1 MHVFEVGGA
10 IVVNASQW
18 RIDGRMSA
26 TNIAATGWRA
36 FWANLL
42 NPGTMSLF
50 IAVVLL
56 IVLVGF
62 VFRNT
67 ISAFGFALRAGA
79 FMLAACMIIGFAG
92 VLGIT
97 FNGLAPLVNWFLEIV
112 HAPLYMPE
120 A

>member
-1 MHVFEVGGA
+1 MSCDA
-10 IVVNASQW
+10 IVGNPSHP
-18 RIDGRMSA
+18 RIDIHMSA

-50 IAVVLL
+50 IAVVLF
-56 IVLVGF
+56 IVLLGF

-67 ISAFGFALRAGA
+67 VSAFSFALRAGA
-79 FMLAACMIIGFAG
+79 FVLAACMVIGFAG

-97 FNGLAPLVNWFLEIV
+97 FNGLAPIVNWFLEIV